1 MFSFALSSGVFQ
13 AQKMSRLV
21 KQPALVRALHLLHNQ
36 MRGQPVERKTET
48 VNLRVTPELK
58 ELIRLAAER
67 DHRAIAN
74 FIDVLVREHCQKH
87 GIAVPAKQSESC

>member
-1 MFSFALSSGVFQ
+1 M
-13 AQKMSRLV
+13 
-21 KQPALVRALHLLHNQ
+21 
-36 MRGQPVERKTET
+36 ERKTET

-58 ELIRLAAER
+58 ELIRLAAGRE
-67 DHRAIAN
+67 HRAIAN